1 MDTNDNFKQRLDA
14 YLAENFVEE
23 DFVEEEDFIEPPKIF
38 SARKISSPIARKFTH
53 DEPIK
58 GFGLVAAHNFID
70 FKGIFERNEGETFSE
85 MLMRLIKESGEKIPD
100 IYTKAQIDCKHFS
113 KIKNRKDYQP
123 SRDTAIALAMALK
136 LDFEKAKELI
146 ATAGYSLSK
155 SKRDLIITFFIQN
168 KIFDT
173 FLLNDCFYEYG
184 QRLLFEK
191 QH

>member
-1 MDTNDNFKQRLDA
+1 MDTNDNFKRQLDA

-23 DFVEEEDFIEPPKIF
+23 DFVEEEDFTESPRIF
-38 SARKISSPIARKFTH
+38 SARKISP
-53 DEPIK
+53 PIK
-58 GFGLVAAHNFID
+58 GFGLVTAYAPID
-70 FKGIFERNEGETFSE
+70 FSGIFKNEGETFSE

-113 KIKNRKDYQP
+113 KIKNRNDYQP

-184 QRLLFEK
+184 QPLLFDK
-191 QH
+191 RF

>member
-1 MDTNDNFKQRLDA
+1 MEPNDNLKQRLDA

-23 DFVEEEDFIEPPKIF
+23 ECFIGSPKIF
-38 SARKISSPIARKFTH
+38 SMKKMIPPTKC
-53 DEPIK
+53 
-58 GFGLVAAHNFID
+58 FGLVAYEFID
-70 FKGIFERNEGETFSE
+70 FSSIFEEKEGETFSE

-113 KIKNRKDYQP
+113 KIKNRKNYQP

-136 LDFEKAKELI
+136 LDFETAKELI
-146 ATAGYSLSK
+146 AAAGYTLSK

-173 FLLNDCFYEYG
+173 FLLNYYFEEYN
-184 QRLLFEK
+184 QPLLFEK
-191 QH
+191 KC